1 MITIPSVNDVSD
13 IADSDVVMITNSQG
27 ESFKLA
33 GSEINKRGKII
44 IANGT
49 TITGAPLKAGSSV
62 RVYFTVDLTAA
73 NASTTLQ
80 LNYNNVNY
88 YVKAPKDGTLI
99 NFVAT
104 NLGGSPAV
112 YKYLQKYTT
121 LELLF
126 DGTQFVIIGNPVILS
141 SADYTIYADGTKR
154 VDVVEKNNKNM
165 VTSNATYR
173 ANEGEKIFTI
183 RVQGWDSNNQPYD
196 VLTVPRAGYKIAN
209 NVYVILAILEPTTSM
224 PAPSSI
230 LNLIKVDDISG
241 IQSATLYARG
251 RGVSQLPIPQISAD
265 KIYIRIDSGNWLPS
279 TWQDSYIV
287 ASFIVKL

>member
-1 MITIPSVNDVSD
+1 MITIPSLNNVTD
-13 IADSDVVMITNSQG
+13 ILDTDMIMVTQQSGQ
-27 ESFKLA
+27 SYKIA
-33 GSEINKRGKII
+33 GSELNKRGKII
-44 IANGT
+44 IANST

-141 SADYTIYADGTKR
+141 SADYTIYADGLQR
-154 VDVVEKNNKNM
+154 VNAVISGNKNM
-165 VTSNATYR
+165 VTSDAVARNLSPLGKQVLIYNGETYD
-173 ANEGEKIFTI
+173 GTEKSLTQSLKNFRYLYIGLKTNIEYDYMFLPTENIRNGDVFARTMMFSNTLGQTTLPFSYQSSAKITI
-183 RVQGWDSNNQPYD
+183 VSPTSFYVQSVYNNINWI
-196 VLTVPRAGYKIAN
+196 LK
-209 NVYVILAILEPTTSM
+209 VYAIW
-224 PAPSSI
+224 
-230 LNLIKVDDISG
+230 G
-241 IQSATLYARG
+241 I
-251 RGVSQLPIPQISAD
+251 
-265 KIYIRIDSGNWLPS
+265 N
-279 TWQDSYIV
+279 
-287 ASFIVKL
+287 

>member
-1 MITIPSVNDVSD
+1 MITIPSLNDVNDILD
-13 IADSDVVMITNSQG
+13 TDMIMVTQQSGQ
-27 ESFKLA
+27 SYKIA

-141 SADYTIYADGTKR
+141 SADYTIYADGKKYEKGVQFGEDSKTSTK
-154 VDVVEKNNKNM
+154 
-165 VTSNATYR
+165 
-173 ANEGEKIFTI
+173 
-183 RVQGWDSNNQPYD
+183 
-196 VLTVPRAGYKIAN
+196 
-209 NVYVILAILEPTTSM
+209 ILEQGFYIFICNLHPYVDYIGLYYITVFNNSSYNRVKPVVSDPSITLEINNYVLSITTTTSFVGT
-224 PAPSSI
+224 
-230 LNLIKVDDISG
+230 LIKIS
-241 IQSATLYARG
+241 
-251 RGVSQLPIPQISAD
+251 
-265 KIYIRIDSGNWLPS
+265 
-279 TWQDSYIV
+279 
-287 ASFIVKL
+287 

>member
-1 MITIPSVNDVSD
+1 MITIPSLNDVTD

-141 SADYTIYADGTKR
+141 SADYTIYADGSKKYTSTIFPYTVTPVNR
-154 VDVVEKNNKNM
+154 VVVWDDLRRQKDTQTASSHTEVPVPNYTPILIYIWNPAN
-165 VTSNATYR
+165 VAQFIIARVFSQGQNGSFTVFHNA
-173 ANEGEKIFTI
+173 GFTI
-183 RVQGWDSNNQPYD
+183 SSVNNSK
-196 VLTVPRAGYKIAN
+196 VTVNTDLGHNLSYK
-209 NVYVILAILEPTTSM
+209 
-224 PAPSSI
+224 
-230 LNLIKVDDISG
+230 
-241 IQSATLYARG
+241 
-251 RGVSQLPIPQISAD
+251 
-265 KIYIRIDSGNWLPS
+265 
-279 TWQDSYIV
+279 YIV
-287 ASFIVKL
+287 